1 MTEYTFNDQETID
14 ALQNDLNLIIR
25 EDNAPE
31 AYLFAKKLESLLED
45 SNLSSDLS
53 NKHLW
58 KYKKMIKQAKFVSLY
73 KQDEE
78 EILDLINNHFNDI
91 FNIKFY
97 DISDKID
104 DFLSINKFI
113 IKERDEFKEKLR
125 KSLLDNKKKI
135 TKEEIKIGE
144 EKVFSS
150 INNWLRDFR
159 DSFTEEGFKDS
170 LNITKYISENK
181 NFLAL
186 NKKEQK
192 KVKTLFNLY
201 AHLKI
206 LSSSP
211 EGIEEHISIETEDG
225 EPAIIV
231 NGRIEKIPQAVID
244 IFNEVQRKTGG
255 KLYHPPQKEISS
267 GNQPAKKVFTPPETE
282 VDDKKVKNI
291 SPKRDQKAINRLLES
306 YKKFEMDLISLNANL
321 KSLEKYKNNPDGI
334 LNKFNQD
341 LEVENRDNLL
351 ADLIF
356 ICENKLLDK
365 FFKDSK
371 ELLNEF
377 KKDLRVKLSED
388 IINNIIEKST
398 SPETVSLYLQFLLF
412 KKLNLSPKN
421 SGLFGMHLANIFKK
435 IGQEKYFPIVYGDL
449 NLERFVWRE
458 VIEEN
463 GLVKFK

>member
-1 MTEYTFNDQETID
+1 MPEYTINDSETIKV
-14 ALQNDLNLIIR
+14 LQENLDLIIR
-25 EDNAPE
+25 QDNAPE
-31 AYLFAKKLESLLED
+31 AYLFVKGLNSVLED
-45 SNLSSDLS
+45 SKLRKNLSRKNFL
-53 NKHLW
+53 
-58 KYKKMIKQAKFVSLY
+58 KYKKMIRQAKFIGLY

-78 EILDLINNHFNDI
+78 EIIDLINKHFNDI
-91 FNIKFY
+91 FKIKFY

-104 DFLSINKFI
+104 DFLSINKFV

-144 EKVFSS
+144 EKVYPS
-150 INNWLRDFR
+150 ISNWLRDFR
-159 DSFTEEGFKDS
+159 DSFTEEGFRDF
-170 LNITKYISENK
+170 LNITKYVSENK

-186 NKKEQK
+186 DKREQK

-206 LSSSP
+206 PSSSP

-255 KLYHPPQKEISS
+255 KLYHPPKKEISS
-267 GNQPAKKVFTPPETE
+267 GSQSIKKVFTPPETE
-282 VDDKKVKNI
+282 VDDKKGQSLPPQK
-291 SPKRDQKAINRLLES
+291 DQKAITRLLES
-306 YKKFEMDLISLNANL
+306 YKKFEMDLISLGVNL